1 MAKTQQADFA
11 EKIFLPFTYEELDGR
26 WITLPLYHYQ
36 HLCLALEII
45 ERRLACDE
53 PGCIDTRKDPDLG
66 EVHKALS
73 VAVVCHDQH
82 RNRLSLCNHIQDAVR
97 ARFLTYAK
105 GEKPC

>member
-1 MAKTQQADFA
+1 MANNQQADFA

-26 WITLPLYHYQ
+26 NIALPLYHYQ

-66 EVHKALS
+66 EVCRALS
-73 VAVVCHDQH
+73 VAVMCHPQWQ
-82 RNRLSLCNHIQDAVR
+82 NKFALCHHIQAAVR